1 MDMNEATAKA
11 IAAERG
17 ASGLSIKA
25 LSEKSGIPERT
36 LIRILKDERDIKI
49 NQVAQLCEVFGILPS
64 TLMEEAQKFQLR
76 ESSASPTTE
85 RSQHGLSDDAPLT
98 ADEIMTLAANTDPNR
113 DMEAETPRD

>member
-76 ESSASPTTE
+76 ESSDSPTTE
-85 RSQHGLSDDAPLT
+85 RSQHDLPLSDD
-98 ADEIMTLAANTDPNR
+98 EVFELAANTDPAR
-113 DMEAETPRD
+113 DMEAGTPRD